1 MYFGQ
6 FSHRI
11 DIFRNNLKLSIAT
24 FNTVQF
30 ALFLLNLWGTQD
42 IEVKS
47 RNEIEWKRER
57 YVT

>member
-1 MYFGQ
+1 MYFRQ
-6 FSHRI
+6 FSHPI

-24 FNTVQF
+24 FNTLQF

-42 IEVKS
+42 NEAKS

-57 YVT
+57 YVK